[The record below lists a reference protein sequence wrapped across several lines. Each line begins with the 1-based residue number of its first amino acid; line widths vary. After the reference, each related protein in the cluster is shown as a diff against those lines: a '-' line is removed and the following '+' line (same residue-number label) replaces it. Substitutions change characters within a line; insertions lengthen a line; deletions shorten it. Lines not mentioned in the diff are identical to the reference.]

1 MKKTIARFLGLSLF
15 GVVLA
20 LPNASASLTLAG
32 EGKDVDTDHSYLL
45 SYYDDFN
52 GQLKDGWS
60 YVKGSSSYSYAEGEQ
75 TKYGWLF
82 NGQDHIQYKRNN
94 NPSDFGKFLYG
105 DETSTNYV
113 FEVKVR
119 ADTALTAGEYITE
132 YGSELGKHLTINS
145 MIPFFVQNQEPT
157 SSYQTFYGRSV
168 CFTNYAVGFW
178 EYGDDGKGAW
188 TATARLNTK
197 IGNDFTWADWHTIR
211 VLANGDVCKLFI
223 DDAMILETAQA
234 SFTKATATTG
244 PCGFAATINTGYDSL
259 HYDDFKFYE
268 ANPNYTTK
276 VTPTTTLDLLDKS
289 KISSTNSKMNYTQ
302 NGDKVGVSIPTGGT
316 YGTQITT
323 FNQEYKTFEMDVA
336 LDMDNQLALKG
347 KTAEDQTTPNLRVS
361 AESGIIIGSKNAT
374 LNSNYYMVSTEL
386 IQSNTAYKNIS
397 NISLYSYT
405 YKAGASAATAK
416 KLQTIAS
423 VTGTSPYLRLSL
435 KDKKLSVTV
444 FANKEAYEAG
454 TITKTVTDLDISA
467 GDGDHFGFRCNTGG
481 NANKFV
487 YEAEIL
493 SFSTSDKGAVEYPS
507 KNVVIAPEAAN
518 GPYTVSI
525 PTLTNG
531 VIKDGETTLESD
543 ISMNAHESK
552 TLKVIPN
559 EGYSISS
566 VLVNGKN
573 IGPAKEI
580 KIDNITRNT
589 TIQVNFVSSSTIDVY
604 LIAGQSNAAGFTPIK
619 GLFNPY
625 TYGGTLNQDKIDEYI
640 NGYDNVYY
648 YGATKL
654 NDISKGNMS
663 YEVTRAGEGTAA
675 AYMGPELGFAEV
687 ASPILKEQNKQAAVI
702 KYAVGGTGF
711 ANSTS
716 DTVKTYGN
724 WLSPTSL
731 VEEEANL
738 VETSGLL
745 YKNLLKVIKS
755 GLVDLVERGYRPVV
769 KGMMWF
775 QGCADAGSKTIS
787 NQYAHHLTNLIND
800 LRNDISNLETELSLE
815 KGYLN
820 VVAGKIND
828 NLTRCE
834 YENIVREQIQ
844 LVSETVEGVRVIDTK
859 GMIVPDEN
867 DNNDVWHFS
876 SKDML
881 KIGNMFGQAL
891 LEENGYL
898 TPETYTVTF
907 NTDGGTSIDAQ
918 TLKKWQSIKVPTV
931 PTKEG
936 YTFVKWVIDG
946 TEEEFNFK
954 DYSITSN
961 LTLKAVYEV
970 DAAYEE
976 YENFVSSMETTLKY
990 ENGEITKPTQ
1000 EEWEALKE
1008 SFAALGEEYQ
1018 TTLENGNASETGS
1031 DLERA
1036 LFLYD
1041 AVINKYGPDEF
1052 ENFLRRPT
1060 SYVPPTPP
1068 TPPTSESSGETS
1080 SETSSE
1086 NSNTSSS
1093 GSMNETSSSAIASET
1108 SNSPSSSEPSSDAK
1122 DSGGNNAGI
1131 IIGSCVGG
1139 VLVAAGIAASIIY
1152 FTKKKKK

>member
-32 EGKDVDTDHSYLL
+32 EGEDVDTDHSYLL

-60 YVKGSSSYSYAEGEQ
+60 YVKGGSSYSYAEGEQ

-82 NGQDHIQYKRNN
+82 NGQDHVQYKRSN

-105 DETSTNYV
+105 DETSANYV
-113 FEVKVR
+113 FEIKVR
-119 ADTALTAGEYITE
+119 ADTELTAGEYVTN
-132 YGSELGKHLTINS
+132 YGSELTKHLTINS
-145 MIPFFVQNQEPT
+145 MIPFFVQNQEP
-157 SSYQTFYGRSV
+157 SAAYQTFYGRSV
-168 CFTNYAVGFW
+168 CFSNYAIGFW
-178 EYGDDGKGAW
+178 EYDNAGKGGWA
-188 TATARLNTK
+188 ATARLNEK
-197 IGNDFTWADWHTIR
+197 IGNDFTWADWHTVR
-211 VLANGDVCKLFI
+211 VLANDDVCKLFI

-244 PCGFAATINTGYDSL
+244 ACGFAATVNTGYDSL

-268 ANPNYTTK
+268 ANPNYANK
-276 VTPTTTLDLLDKS
+276 VTPTSTFDLLDEDKFTS
-289 KISSTNSKMNYTQ
+289 VTTKMNFSQ
-302 NGDKVGVSIPTGGT
+302 SNENKVGFSIPADGT
-316 YGTQITT
+316 YTTQLTT
-323 FNQEYKTFEMDVA
+323 FNQEYETFDMDIAV
-336 LDMDNQLALKG
+336 DMDNQLALKG
-347 KTAEDQTTPNLRVS
+347 TTAEDQTTKNLRVS
-361 AESGIIIGSKNAT
+361 AESGIVVGAQNAT
-374 LNSNYYMVSTEL
+374 TYNSNYYMVSTEL
-386 IQSNTAYKNIS
+386 IQSNTAYKNTS

-405 YKAGASAATAK
+405 YKDGGSSATAK
-416 KLQTIAS
+416 KLQTITS
-423 VTGTSPYLRLSL
+423 VSGTSPYLRLSL

-444 FANKEAYEAG
+444 FANKADYEAG
-454 TITKTVTDLDISA
+454 IVAGSVSDFDISA
-467 GDGDHFGFRCNTGG
+467 GDGNHFGLRCNPGG
-481 NANKFV
+481 TNKFV

-493 SFSTSDKGAVEYPS
+493 SFSTSDKGAIEYPS
-507 KNVVIAPEAAN
+507 TNVKIAPEADD

-531 VIKDGETTLESD
+531 VIKDGETIIESD

-552 TLKVIPN
+552 TLSVIPN
-559 EGYSISS
+559 EGYSISG

-604 LIAGQSNAAGFTPIK
+604 LIAGQSNAAGYTPIN
-619 GLFNPY
+619 GLFKPY
-625 TYGGTLNQDKIDEYI
+625 TYGGTLNQEKIDEYV

-663 YEVTRAGEGTAA
+663 FETTHAGEGTAA
-675 AYMGPELGFAEV
+675 FYMGPELGFAEY
-687 ASPILKEQNKQAAVI
+687 ASPVLEEQNKQAAVI
-702 KYAVGGTGF
+702 KYAIGGTGF

-716 DTVKTYGN
+716 DTVKQYGN

-745 YKNLLKVIKS
+745 YKNLLEVVKS
-755 GLVDLVERGYRPVV
+755 GLVDLVERGYHPVV

-787 NQYAHHLTNLIND
+787 SQYAHHLTNLIND
-800 LRNDISNLETELSLE
+800 LRKDVADLETELSLD

-828 NLTRCE
+828 NLSRCE

-859 GMIVPDEN
+859 GMKVPDEN
-867 DNNDVWHFS
+867 DNNDAWHFS
-876 SKDML
+876 VKDML

-891 LEENGYL
+891 MEESGYV

-907 NTDGGTSIDAQ
+907 DTDGGTSIDAQ
-918 TLKKWQSIKVPTV
+918 TLKKWQSVKVPTA

-936 YTFVKWVIDG
+936 YTFVKWVIKG

-961 LTLKAVYEV
+961 LTLEAKYEV
-970 DAAYEE
+970 DTAYEE
-976 YENFVSSMETTLKY
+976 YQGFVTSMGTTLKCG
-990 ENGEITKPTQ
+990 EDGEIEKPTAA
-1000 EEWEALKE
+1000 EWASLKE
-1008 SFAALGEEYQ
+1008 EFAALEDDYKAA
-1018 TTLENGNASETGS
+1018 LKNGNASSTGS
-1031 DLERA
+1031 DLEKA
-1036 LFLYD
+1036 LSLYD
-1041 AVINKYGPDEF
+1041 AVLNKWGPVEF
-1052 ENFLRRPT
+1052 ENFLDRPT

-1068 TPPTSESSGETS
+1068 TPPTSESS

-1086 NSNTSSS
+1086 SSNESSS
-1093 GSMNETSSSAIASET
+1093 GSTSEVSSTITSETSS
-1108 SNSPSSSEPSSDAK
+1108 NPSSEPSSDAK
-1122 DSGGNNAGI
+1122 DNGGNNAGI